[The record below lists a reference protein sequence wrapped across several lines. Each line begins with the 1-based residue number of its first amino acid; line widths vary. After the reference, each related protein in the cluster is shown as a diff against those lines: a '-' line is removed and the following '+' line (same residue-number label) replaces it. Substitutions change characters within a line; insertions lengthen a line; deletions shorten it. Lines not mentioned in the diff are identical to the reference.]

1 MFSAWQSELF
11 FFLLIKIQNH
21 TKRLKIIQIRC
32 VHFDEVLKYL
42 KSHCI
47 CVPFYSKFS
56 LFVCLSINFFHFS
69 PLFTHL
75 IVSRFLPNIY
85 LVTLLS
91 TRAFIRTV
99 NAAFIPFK
107 VAEYLAPDYPY
118 DIPRTCRNTRK
129 ELAQHGDKK
138 KKTTLKL
145 IKRPVRGSAQKTQIN
160 QTKKQT
166 KKCEQKREERPN
178 RKQKMG
184 ESRTIIRRAKER
196 SSMANERYG
205 NITIKQH
212 RPNSR

>member
-1 MFSAWQSELF
+1 MLLFSLKICALYKIQFYCFSMFSAWQSELF

-107 VAEYLAPDYPY
+107 VAEYLAPAYPY
-118 DIPRTCRNTRK
+118 DIPRTCQNTRK

-138 KKTTLKL
+138 KLH
-145 IKRPVRGSAQKTQIN
+145 
-160 QTKKQT
+160 
-166 KKCEQKREERPN
+166 
-178 RKQKMG
+178 
-184 ESRTIIRRAKER
+184 
-196 SSMANERYG
+196 SS
-205 NITIKQH
+205 
-212 RPNSR
+212 S